1 MVNFWSDLYSLYKRN
16 LFHLI
21 FGSVLPLAAFFIN
34 YEQINPVGFNGKSQG
49 VSIFVIYITIAL
61 LFLAILCEVSRFS
74 FKSLNSYLLHYMSG
88 MFKPSETTKVT
99 GATYM
104 LLGTLV
110 VFLFFDKIIAVSA
123 LLFLSIGDPLAA
135 IVGSK
140 FGRLRIGK
148 KSIEGSITFLIS
160 GLGIAYVITLI
171 GLPTPYWVLSAGV
184 LTGMLVELSP
194 LTIDDNLMI
203 PIVAGAAMTIL
214 S

>member
-1 MVNFWSDLYSLYKRN
+1 
-16 LFHLI
+16 
-21 FGSVLPLAAFFIN
+21 
-34 YEQINPVGFNGKSQG
+34 
-49 VSIFVIYITIAL
+49 
-61 LFLAILCEVSRFS
+61 
-74 FKSLNSYLLHYMSG
+74 MSG